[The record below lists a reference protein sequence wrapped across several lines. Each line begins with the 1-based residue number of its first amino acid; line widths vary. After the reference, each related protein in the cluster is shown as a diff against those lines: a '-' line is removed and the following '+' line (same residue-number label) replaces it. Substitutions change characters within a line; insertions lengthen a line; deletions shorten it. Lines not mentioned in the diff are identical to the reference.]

1 MSLINIQHYSYQLS
15 LVKQLFIY
23 HLLFNFRP
31 YDAKNP
37 YLAPVKENRE
47 LHGPTSERSCMHIE
61 FNIEGSKM
69 RYEAGDHLAVYPVNN
84 AELVNKIGAKC
95 GVDLDTI
102 ITLTNTDGKDNLQI
116 IGNIIKHRLLQVAYL
131 F

>member
-1 MSLINIQHYSYQLS
+1 MSTDDDDHKNASESSAERYDN
-15 LVKQLFIY
+15 KR
-23 HLLFNFRP
+23 FNCRP

-37 YLAPVKENRE
+37 FLAPVKVNRE

-84 AELVNKIGAKC
+84 AELVNKLGAKC
-95 GVDLDTI
+95 QVDLDTV
-102 ITLTNTDGKDNLQI
+102 ITLTNTDGTANLVSAFWRCI
-116 IGNIIKHRLLQVAYL
+116 MLSM
-131 F
+131 